1 MNKKIIFFVT
11 FIATIFFL
19 TSCRDKSA
27 ESEIRKVRNKKYRS
41 VVVVNDTAIEKIKE
55 VKLFTSDGLI
65 VDSQK
70 RVKED
75 NVLFANFDSTK
86 EYADISDFKIVFEC
100 KNNIKYEKY
109 FQTNPRGLTI
119 VKISEEDSKNEVSP
133 TFTNNRGILS
143 SSEELLHS
151 VNSYLS
157 NEIDN
162 LSDKIQDSKQ
172 DRYNNRNQ

>member
-1 MNKKIIFFVT
+1 MNKKIITFVT
-11 FIATIFFL
+11 LITTLFFI
-19 TSCRDKSA
+19 TSCGINSV

-41 VVVVNDTAIEKIKE
+41 VVVVNNTATKKIKE

-70 RVKED
+70 RVTED
-75 NVLFANFDSTK
+75 NVLFANFDSSK
-86 EYADISDFKIVFEC
+86 EYADISNFKIVFEC

-109 FQTNPRGLTI
+109 FHANPRGLTI
-119 VKISEEDSKNEVSP
+119 VKISEEDSKNEESSSL
-133 TFTNNRGILS
+133 TNNRGVMS
-143 SSEELLHS
+143 SAGELLHS
-151 VNSYLS
+151 VGSYLS

>member
-19 TSCRDKSA
+19 TSCRDKSV

-162 LSDKIQDSKQ
+162 LSDKIQYSKQ
-172 DRYNNRNQ
+172 DRYNNQNQ

>member
-19 TSCRDKSA
+19 TSCGGNSV

-109 FQTNPRGLTI
+109 FQTNSRGLTI

-133 TFTNNRGILS
+133 TLTNNRGILS
-143 SSEELLHS
+143 SSEDLLHS

-172 DRYNNRNQ
+172 DIYNNRNQ